1 MTEAIVPFLIAICIF
16 LVLTAAIYRFSRKF
30 ILPAVTLMMI
40 FGAIAGILPLD
51 IVTVD
56 EIFYFFTTEFSDVIL
71 LVFIP
76 LLIFESGRKL
86 TLVELKKEAVP
97 IGFFAIIGLVVTIFL
112 IGIPFGFIF
121 GVPLIDALL
130 FGAILAATDPVAVG
144 AIFKRFP
151 IPHRLNVI
159 IEGESLFNDGTCVIS
174 VNILKNIIFFGV
186 AFSLLGATL
195 SLLWSLVGAILLGTV
210 LGWLTARL
218 SRLWKDDELVV
229 PTITVALAIG
239 SYLIADCFLHISGV
253 VATLFAALV
262 FVYTEQKKLAKTERL
277 LFHSF
282 WDYLGFM
289 TNSLLFFLVGV
300 PLIYHFFDI
309 EGNWLAVCIIPIAIV
324 IISRAIVVYGGSG
337 VLRIFRLKI
346 PVSWQNVLTLG
357 GIRGGIAVALVLS
370 LPETYQYKEI
380 FVMIIGIVIA
390 INLVLNPILLHEYL
404 KRAKLHS

>member
-1 MTEAIVPFLIAICIF
+1 MTEAIVPFLIGSCIF

-40 FGAIAGILPLD
+40 LGAISGIIPITISDSDRL
-51 IVTVD
+51 
-56 EIFYFFTTEFSDVIL
+56 FYFFTTEFSDLIL

-86 TLVELKKEAVP
+86 KLAELKKEAVP
-97 IGFFAIIGLVVTIFL
+97 IGFFAIIGMVVTIFL

-121 GVPLIDALL
+121 NVPLLDALL
-130 FGAILAATDPVAVG
+130 FGAILAATDPVAIG
-144 AIFKRFP
+144 AIFTRFP

-174 VNILKNIIFFGV
+174 VNLLKNIIFLGV
-186 AFSLLGATL
+186 AYSLLGATL

-239 SYLIADCFLHISGV
+239 SYLIADQFLHVSGV
-253 VATLFAALV
+253 VASLFAALV
-262 FVYTEQKKLAKTERL
+262 FVYTEQQKLSKTERL

-289 TNSLLFFLVGV
+289 TNSLLFFLVGI
-300 PLIYHFFDI
+300 PLIHHFFDI
-309 EGNWLAVCIIPIAIV
+309 EGNWLAVCIIPIVIV
-324 IISRAIVVYGGSG
+324 FISRAIVVYGGSS
-337 VLRIFRLKI
+337 VLRIFRVKI

-370 LPETYQYKEI
+370 LPATYPYKEI
-380 FVMIIGIVIA
+380 FVMIIGILIA

-404 KRAKLHS
+404 KKTKLAS